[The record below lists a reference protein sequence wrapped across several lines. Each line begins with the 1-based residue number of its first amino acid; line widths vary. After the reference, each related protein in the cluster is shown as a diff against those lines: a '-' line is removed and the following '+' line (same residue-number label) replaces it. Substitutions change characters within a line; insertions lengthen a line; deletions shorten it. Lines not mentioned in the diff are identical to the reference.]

1 MAYPPLM
8 GMPRSPATRA
18 RLAGLTAVAALAL
31 SACGS
36 SSSTT
41 ATDPG
46 STVETSAPADATSS
60 TADPGV
66 APASGPVLSANGFSF
81 HAPKGWADVT
91 DQAQAGVLLYAAD
104 PTDENPLMITVRHR
118 AKAPATVTAA
128 AQAAA
133 RMLVASGGSNV
144 KIHPAVTVSGHR
156 AAHVS
161 AWQAKPGTHYQ
172 LDAYYVL
179 TGKDGWVIMFATN
192 QYTTPSRRDA
202 MLASVLA
209 TCHWASA

>member
-1 MAYPPLM
+1 MAYRARM
-8 GMPRSPATRA
+8 GMHLPTTRA
-18 RLAGLTAVAALAL
+18 RLAGLVLLAAVAL

-46 STVETSAPADATSS
+46 ASVPTSSSPTPRGPGVSPAD
-60 TADPGV
+60 
-66 APASGPVLSANGFSF
+66 GPVLSADGFSF
-81 HAPKGWADVT
+81 HAPRGWADVT
-91 DQAQAGVLLYAAD
+91 DEAQAGILLYAAN

-118 AKAPATVTAA
+118 AKAPGSVAA
-128 AQAAA
+128 AAKAATRLLAAA
-133 RMLVASGGSNV
+133 GGTNIATRPATSV
-144 KIHPAVTVSGHR
+144 GGHP
-156 AAHVS
+156 AAHV
-161 AWQAKPGTHYQ
+161 AATQAKPGRHYQ

-179 TGKDGWVIMFATN
+179 TGQDGWVITFATN

-209 TCHWASA
+209 TCHWQSA